1 MAKTEMFFT
10 PDEIDVLGETFN
22 ISLGS
27 SSKAINLILDRIVT
41 INEPAVSVATVDEFH
56 LSELEYVLAVEIT
69 YVKGLKGRNLLLLKK
84 QDIRK
89 ILEIMMMSEL
99 DEETFEID
107 EIGESA
113 VCELMN
119 QMMGSAATAMSNFM
133 DMTVDI
139 STPKTYRILNEM
151 LFKREYFEK
160 GQLLV
165 LVKFDIEIEGTLKSE
180 FYNIMSLD
188 FAKEIISFAQAAN
201 Q

>member
-10 PDEIDVLGETFN
+10 PDEVDILGETYN

-27 SSKAINLILDRIVT
+27 SSKAINLILDKIVT
-41 INEPAVSVATVDEFH
+41 INEPEVSVVTVDEFH

-84 QDIRK
+84 HDIRK

-139 STPKTYRILNEM
+139 STPKTYRIINEM

-160 GQLLV
+160 GQLLT
-165 LVKFDIEIEGTLKSE
+165 LVKFDLEIEGTLKSE
-180 FYNIMSLD
+180 FYNIMSFD
-188 FAKEIISFAQAAN
+188 FAKELINFAKAAN